1 MLAQSNRGDAV
12 GAAATTAGKGVK
24 GLVEDPQRASGSLD
38 DISCI
43 GTGMD
48 ATCVVGEEAE
58 AEPGALCGLAVLCI
72 PLCFA
77 LSTQGAPCC
86 NNRALSLV
94 ARYLLDAYC

>member
-24 GLVEDPQRASGSLD
+24 GLAEDPQRANGSLD

-48 ATCVVGEEAE
+48 ATRVVGEEAG
-58 AEPGALCGLAVLCI
+58 AEPGALRWPCRASNTVLH
-72 PLCFA
+72 L
-77 LSTQGAPCC
+77 
-86 NNRALSLV
+86 LV
-94 ARYLLDAYC
+94 